1 MTMDNN
7 IPVAKDTVKDC
18 LSVMDNSLQFVI
30 MSLSNFDTDD
40 DEKKF
45 LNASEWSGLRQSL
58 HCTRVVAEEC
68 FNLHLRDVQQR
79 QEQAGDQNDL
89 QPCDVPESM
98 PVSQNPVIDSG
109 MQGTLGGIINTLQF
123 LSTVFEHVTLA
134 DDEKLLSPVEVLGF
148 INMLNCIKVA
158 AVDCLEQFDIEPPL
172 L

>member
-1 MTMDNN
+1 MDTN
-7 IPVAKDTVKDC
+7 IPVAKNTVKEC
-18 LSVMDNSLQFVI
+18 LSVMVNSLQFVI
-30 MSLSNFDTDD
+30 MSLGNFDTT
-40 DEKKF
+40 DEDKTF

-68 FNLHLRDVQQR
+68 FNLYLLDIQKLHENAQS
-79 QEQAGDQNDL
+79 ENDL

-98 PVSQNPVIDSG
+98 PVSQNPVIDSC
-109 MQGTLGGIINTLQF
+109 MKGTLAGIINTLQF